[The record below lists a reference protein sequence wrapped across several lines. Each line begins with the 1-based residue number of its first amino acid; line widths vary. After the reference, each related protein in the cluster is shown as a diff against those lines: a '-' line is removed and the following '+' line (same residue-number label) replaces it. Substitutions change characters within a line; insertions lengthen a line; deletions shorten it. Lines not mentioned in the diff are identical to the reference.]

1 VLGVAAASVLAGSTY
16 AAANTR
22 AATSFRDSAA
32 SISSALTTT
41 IRRDD
46 DFVVSQEGMFEAF
59 PGLTNAQYRTAL
71 QASDIAER
79 YPGGLGF
86 SFIERVPGAELR
98 NFAGNLAK
106 DPPRGVPVPA
116 PARYVPFPPGSRAQY
131 CLTRDGVQTGRVA
144 QQDMIATFDFCA
156 DLGPASPFPVALG
169 TATDSAELSVTPPIV
184 GYAGVFFVAAPVYK
198 DGVVPAG
205 TAARRADVI
214 GWVLGTFSGPGTLQ
228 SVLGNVRGFGIRL
241 AYMPS
246 HRAPLALASAGSR
259 RGGGIYSVTAA
270 AGTNGQWSITVVG
283 GLASGALGQA
293 LVVGFLVLGIALLLF
308 LGVRLLARSRQRALT
323 LVDERTKELRH
334 QALHDALTGLPNR
347 ALIVDRVGQMLA
359 RTHREPLAFGVL
371 FIDLDN
377 FKEIN
382 DSFGHHHGDDLL
394 RAVGERLAAIV
405 RPSDSVGRLGGD
417 EFVVLVQGNSLD
429 AGPDIVAQRVLEVL
443 SEPFRLSTM
452 PDVPLSVHASI
463 GVAVGARPDA
473 DELLRDADVALYQA
487 KQAGKGRYVIFRPE
501 MQVAVQ
507 ERLALE
513 MDLREAVAGG
523 QLFVLYQPT
532 FDLASL
538 AMTGVE
544 ALVRWRHP
552 RRGVIG
558 PDRFISIAEDSGMI
572 IPLGRFVLSESCRQ
586 AAAWSSSGRV
596 VQLSVNVSGRQLER
610 DDFPADVAGALADSG
625 LDPTL
630 LTLELTESV
639 LMRDADATIQR
650 LQALRDLGVKLAIDD
665 FGTGYSSLA
674 YLRRF
679 PLDVLKIDRSFI
691 GAMARSPEAR
701 SLIHTLVQLGKT
713 LGLETLAEGIEDA
726 TQLEEL
732 QRQHCEY
739 GQGFYYS
746 RPVSASAVEA
756 LFAPAHIPPHVAA
769 KT

>member
-1 VLGVAAASVLAGSTY
+1 
-16 AAANTR
+16 
-22 AATSFRDSAA
+22 
-32 SISSALTTT
+32 
-41 IRRDD
+41 
-46 DFVVSQEGMFEAF
+46 
-59 PGLTNAQYRTAL
+59 
-71 QASDIAER
+71 
-79 YPGGLGF
+79 
-86 SFIERVPGAELR
+86 
-98 NFAGNLAK
+98 
-106 DPPRGVPVPA
+106 
-116 PARYVPFPPGSRAQY
+116 
-131 CLTRDGVQTGRVA
+131 
-144 QQDMIATFDFCA
+144 
-156 DLGPASPFPVALG
+156 
-169 TATDSAELSVTPPIV
+169 
-184 GYAGVFFVAAPVYK
+184 
-198 DGVVPAG
+198 
-205 TAARRADVI
+205 
-214 GWVLGTFSGPGTLQ
+214 
-228 SVLGNVRGFGIRL
+228 
-241 AYMPS
+241 
-246 HRAPLALASAGSR
+246 
-259 RGGGIYSVTAA
+259 
-270 AGTNGQWSITVVG
+270 
-283 GLASGALGQA
+283 
-293 LVVGFLVLGIALLLF
+293 
-308 LGVRLLARSRQRALT
+308 
-323 LVDERTKELRH
+323 
-334 QALHDALTGLPNR
+334 
-347 ALIVDRVGQMLA
+347 
-359 RTHREPLAFGVL
+359 
-371 FIDLDN
+371 
-377 FKEIN
+377 
-382 DSFGHHHGDDLL
+382 
-394 RAVGERLAAIV
+394 
-405 RPSDSVGRLGGD
+405 LGGD

-429 AGPDIVAQRVLEVL
+429 ASPDIVAQRVLEVL

-552 RRGVIG
+552 RRGVIS
-558 PDRFISIAEDSGMI
+558 PDRFIPIAEDSGMI

-625 LDPTL
+625 LDPSL

-665 FGTGYSSLA
+665 FGTGYSSMA

-679 PLDVLKIDRSFI
+679 PVDVLKIDRSFI

-713 LGLETLAEGIEDA
+713 LGLDTLAEGIEDN

-732 QRQHCEY
+732 QRQQCEY

-756 LFAPAHIPPHVAA
+756 LFAPAHIPPHVTA